1 MKNMIQRF
9 IILIIASLTALSAK
23 AQGATTLEGGNDYAN
38 TGYEVGEIPIQYA
51 LTPTGA
57 VTYQVAI
64 DIHPDPEDF
73 HPRLSFCYNSQQRE
87 SALGYGWNISG
98 LSGITTWLEQSI
110 MMENHLLSL

>member
-51 LTPTGA
+51 LTPTGC
-57 VTYQVAI
+57 
-64 DIHPDPEDF
+64 
-73 HPRLSFCYNSQQRE
+73 CY
-87 SALGYGWNISG
+87 
-98 LSGITTWLEQSI
+98 LSGGNRYS
-110 MMENHLLSL
+110 S

>member
-9 IILIIASLTALSAK
+9 IILIIASLTVLSAK

-57 VTYQVAI
+57 VTYRWQSIFIPIRKTFTPVCRSVTIANNVKA
-64 DIHPDPEDF
+64 HW
-73 HPRLSFCYNSQQRE
+73 
-87 SALGYGWNISG
+87 GMGGISVG
-98 LSGITTWLEQSI
+98 SPVSPTWLEQSI

>member
-38 TGYEVGEIPIQYA
+38 TGYEEVKYLFNTPLLPRELLPIRWQSIFILIRKTFTPVCRSVTIANNVKAHWGMGGISVGSPVS
-51 LTPTGA
+51 P
-57 VTYQVAI
+57 
-64 DIHPDPEDF
+64 
-73 HPRLSFCYNSQQRE
+73 
-87 SALGYGWNISG
+87 
-98 LSGITTWLEQSI
+98 TWLEQSI

>member
-1 MKNMIQRF
+1 MIQRF

-73 HPRLSFCYNSQQRE
+73 HPVCRSVTIANNVK
-87 SALGYGWNISG
+87 AHWGMGGISVG
-98 LSGITTWLEQSI
+98 SPVSPTWLEQSI

>member
-1 MKNMIQRF
+1 MIQRF

-87 SALGYGWNISG
+87 AHWGMGGISVG
-98 LSGITTWLEQSI
+98 SPVSPTWLEQSI

>member
-51 LTPTGA
+51 LTPTELLPIRWQSIFILIRKTFTPVCRS
-57 VTYQVAI
+57 VTIANNVKA
-64 DIHPDPEDF
+64 HW
-73 HPRLSFCYNSQQRE
+73 
-87 SALGYGWNISG
+87 GMGGISVG
-98 LSGITTWLEQSI
+98 SPVSPTWLEQSI